1 MKDKQTYKTRKE
13 HSTDMSYE
21 NETKITTEDNSV
33 LNLTSLIELHQ
44 KEVQE
49 YKQRESQW
57 VRDKNQLDGNKQI
70 IEELSIK
77 LIEMS
82 KANLALKKR
91 AQEAEGETT
100 IVKGIGMNSP
110 EMRELDA
117 RVKQLDKSLASALEI
132 NENHQ
137 RYNGKLQLR
146 LTEVEEDNKK
156 LSKQIQDLNSRR
168 IFGDGSE

>member
-33 LNLTSLIELHQ
+33 LNLTSLIEQH
-44 KEVQE
+44 KKDIWEW
-49 YKQRESQW
+49 KQRESQW
-57 VRDKNQLDGNKQI
+57 IRDKNQLDGNKQI
-70 IEELSIK
+70 IEELSTK
-77 LIEMS
+77 LVEMG

-110 EMRELDA
+110 EMKTLQTKVNELEGT
-117 RVKQLDKSLASALEI
+117 LGSAQGI
-132 NENHQ
+132 NDNHQ
-137 RYNGKLQLR
+137 RYNGKLQTR
-146 LTEVEEDNKK
+146 LTEVEDDNKK
-156 LSKQIQDLNSRR
+156 LAKQIEHLINRKV
-168 IFGDGSE
+168 

>member
-1 MKDKQTYKTRKE
+1 M
-13 HSTDMSYE
+13 
-21 NETKITTEDNSV
+21 V
-33 LNLTSLIELHQ
+33 EL
-44 KEVQE
+44 
-49 YKQRESQW
+49 
-57 VRDKNQLDGNKQI
+57 G
-70 IEELSIK
+70 
-77 LIEMS
+77 

-110 EMRELDA
+110 EMRELQA

-146 LTEVEEDNKK
+146 LTEVEEDNKR
-156 LSKQIQDLNSRR
+156 LSKQIQDLTTSRK
-168 IFGDGSE
+168 FGDGTH